1 MGTQNAWGGSGG
13 RAWGKVR
20 NEARRPRLQP
30 SRRRRR
36 SAAAG
41 PERRDEL
48 ACRRRRA
55 GCRRRCCGTAGS
67 ALCRLVPRGEPRRD
81 AVEAAAVVARRAVRA
96 GGGGS
101 GRGGGA
107 RTGTGRSR
115 ARAAGVGG
123 GVLAA
128 GLAYQRGD
136 AQTLESLGLNLDELR
151 SMSSLK
157 RANAILNA
165 VVGADGGIEETEL
178 RHVNGRVLKQ
188 VLNDGL
194 DGVAAIRL
202 YVVEYVMQVW
212 ATETAEARRNGAAS
226 ASASGDT
233 ERQLRNALT
242 AKARQLQVAA
252 SSTAAEIRTAIGTR
266 AELDAPADEGHVT
279 CTVSC

>member
-20 NEARRPRLQP
+20 NESAGHASNP
-30 SRRRRR
+30 SAGDAEALLPAL
-36 SAAAG
+36 SDAMPWLADGAEPAASAGAAETTLGPLPAGASWGAAA
-41 PERRDEL
+41 
-48 ACRRRRA
+48 
-55 GCRRRCCGTAGS
+55 
-67 ALCRLVPRGEPRRD
+67 RGRGHG
-81 AVEAAAVVARRAVRA
+81 

-101 GRGGGA
+101 GGGSRSGGGSGGGGT
-107 RTGTGRSR
+107 RTGSGRSR

-136 AQTLESLGLNLDELR
+136 AQTLATLGLDLDELR
-151 SMSSLK
+151 SMTSLK

-188 VLNDGL
+188 VLNNGL
-194 DGVAAIRL
+194 DGVAAVQL

-226 ASASGDT
+226 ASASADT

-252 SSTAAEIRTAIGTR
+252 SSTAAEIRTAIATSLNSMRRLLKG
-266 AELDAPADEGHVT
+266 A
-279 CTVSC
+279 